1 MAFLNSLVSYLL
13 LVAVFAA
20 VACLGVFLG
29 MFLRKRKDKKDA
41 AQACVTTQ
49 ADEEV
54 QETSL

>member
-29 MFLRKRKDKKDA
+29 MFLRKRKDKKDVAQTMAA
-41 AQACVTTQ
+41 AQAN
-49 ADEEV
+49 EEV

>member
-41 AQACVTTQ
+41 AQTMAVAQ
-49 ADEEV
+49 ANEEE
-54 QETSL
+54 QEKSL